1 MNNYLNDVYISFVNE
16 NIDKSYTN
24 TIFFLFSPD
33 NKLVREVVNNSPF
46 NINLDE
52 VKIIYD
58 PNEILV
64 TKSNISKLYSSSDV
78 LNYFISEFKKNNI
91 SYTLK

>member
-1 MNNYLNDVYISFVNE
+1 LNNYLNDVYISFVNE